1 MFTVSKLQ
9 SQTAVWATDLK
20 GEEASVLLWLVRV
33 DLDSV
38 GRFELVKLGSLIR
51 RHCSILEHTQNRI
64 WLFLSVSTLKWM
76 AISHSVFNF
85 YFTTIIQPGTHH
97 MGSSMLLVPK
107 RGKPRLKSFFF
118 FSPFNKLF
126 YIVLSMQLEELKR
139 LRQWPFSLQRYYGL
153 SETCWCTITCV
164 TLCHIHTTKL
174 IIVSVTC
181 QRSVFLDMHL

>member
-64 WLFLSVSTLKWM
+64 
-76 AISHSVFNF
+76 
-85 YFTTIIQPGTHH
+85 
-97 MGSSMLLVPK
+97 
-107 RGKPRLKSFFF
+107 
-118 FSPFNKLF
+118 
-126 YIVLSMQLEELKR
+126 
-139 LRQWPFSLQRYYGL
+139 
-153 SETCWCTITCV
+153 
-164 TLCHIHTTKL
+164 
-174 IIVSVTC
+174 
-181 QRSVFLDMHL
+181 